1 MKRDIGFFVPAN
13 LEQVYNAYL
22 MAATH
27 EPFERDCDQ
36 KPFHTISFG
45 VNYSFKYNMNGGSC
59 NIHFM
64 PQGNGTAVN
73 MRFSIAQAFGARY
86 ENYAKD
92 LNKAMQKFLPVS
104 IQETE
109 YDMDIFLRPENQITP
124 EMSYGAPAAPSNTP
138 TVYCANCGS
147 TIAED
152 NKFCSKCGTPIAP
165 PAQKTC
171 PNCNAPIKDGDSF
184 CGKCGTR
191 L

>member
-1 MKRDIGFFVPAN
+1 MRRDISFFVLADPIS
-13 LEQVYNAYL
+13 VYNAYL
-22 MAATH
+22 SAATNK
-27 EPFERDCDQ
+27 PFERDCH
-36 KPFHTISFG
+36 KEPYHTISFG

-124 EMSYGAPAAPSNTP
+124 TTSYGVPTPPSNTAACC
-138 TVYCANCGS
+138 TNCGN
-147 TIAED
+147 TIIEG
-152 NKFCSKCGTPIAP
+152 NKFCSKCGTPVATL
-165 PAQKTC
+165 AQKTC
-171 PNCNAPIKDGDSF
+171 PNCNAPVKDGDSF
-184 CGKCGTR
+184 CGKCGTK